1 VGRILV
7 GLQVPAAEMEEFRQF
22 LATLGYRYWD
32 ESSNP
37 VYKLFLGA

>member
-7 GLQVPAAEMEEFRQF
+7 GLQVPPTEMAEFRQF
-22 LATLGYRYWD
+22 LASLGYRYWD